1 MTRSA
6 VASRKKY
13 RLRLFIAGA
22 TQRSMNAIQNVRQ
35 LCEEQL
41 PGRYQLEIIDIYQQP
56 ALARAEQ
63 IIATPTLIKRAPLPV
78 RRFIGDL
85 SDTARLLGGLSHE

>member
-1 MTRSA
+1 MNHSTRSH
-6 VASRKKY
+6 KKY
-13 RLRLFIAGA
+13 RLTLFIAGA

-41 PGRYQLEIIDIYQQP
+41 PGRYQLEIVDVYQQP
-56 ALARAEQ
+56 ARARAEQ
-63 IIATPTLIKRAPLPV
+63 IIATPTLVKQAPLPV

-85 SDTARLLGGLSHE
+85 SHSVHVIEGTLHD